1 MAARRKKT
9 KDDGD
14 QMELSASAA
23 TQASAKA
30 RANAKPKEEEPEEPQ
45 EGALIPVK
53 GSKRRKRLSED
64 AEPLFRRVDT
74 GFLEYA
80 SYVIRDRA
88 IPNVE
93 DGLKPVQRRILWA
106 LHDKDDGR
114 FIKVANVV
122 GHCMQFHPHGDASI
136 GDALVVLTNKRYLIE
151 GQGNFGNI
159 FTGDRAAAP
168 RYIEC
173 RLTKLA
179 REEIFNDELTEFVPS
194 YDGRNKEPV
203 TYPAKLPLLL
213 MLGTEGI
220 AVGMSARILPHNFIE
235 LLEAQI
241 AILRKS
247 PFKILP
253 DFATGC
259 LMDATEYDDGRGS
272 IRLRAKIER
281 KNKTSTTL
289 IIREIPPTSTTESL
303 MASIEDAAKKGKLKI
318 RSMNDFT
325 AEKIEIEIK
334 LPAGVDPDQT
344 VQALYAFTDCET
356 SLTSRIVI
364 IKDQRPVEMT
374 VTQVLRHNTKSLVAN
389 LKAELDLAE
398 RKLMQELHFK
408 TLVQIFIENRIYK
421 SIESCKTREAVYK
434 AVYAGFEPFKK
445 QLIRKIVDK
454 DVEMLLGVP
463 IRRISLFD
471 INKHRDDM
479 ERVMKELAEV
489 RKDLKQLTRYAV
501 KHLQRLVREYKE
513 EYARR
518 TVITRFQAVVA
529 RQVAIRAFKMAYD
542 REKGYIGTKI
552 SGNEYQ
558 FECSRFD
565 KIMLVF
571 DDGAW
576 KVTKPDE
583 KIFVGK
589 GLVHCEIVEKNDQKK
604 DGRIFTM
611 AYERKGATYIKRF
624 SFPGFIMEK
633 KYQCAPEG
641 SKIMLFVE
649 GTPDEIYVKY
659 KPAPHQ
665 KVNQQKI
672 KPSDLEVKT
681 HKSRG
686 NQVSIKKISKLSVER
701 PRGWDDK
708 ETTTR
713 VRFA

>member
-1 MAARRKKT
+1 MAARRKQT
-9 KDDGD
+9 KDDGG

-23 TQASAKA
+23 KKASAKA
-30 RANAKPKEEEPEEPQ
+30 RANAKPKKEEESEEPQ
-45 EGALIPVK
+45 DGALIPVK
-53 GSKRRKRLSED
+53 GSKRRKRLSHE
-64 AEPLFRRVDT
+64 AEPLYRRVDT

-122 GHCMQFHPHGDASI
+122 GHAMQYHPHGDASI

-203 TYPAKLPLLL
+203 TYPAKIPLLL

-303 MASIEDAAKKGKLKI
+303 MGSIEDAAKKGKLKI

-334 LPAGVDPDQT
+334 LPSGVDPDQT
-344 VQALYAFTDCET
+344 MQALYAFTDCET
-356 SLTSRIVI
+356 SLASRIVI

-398 RKLMQELHFK
+398 KKLM
-408 TLVQIFIENRIYK
+408 
-421 SIESCKTREAVYK
+421 
-434 AVYAGFEPFKK
+434 
-445 QLIRKIVDK
+445 
-454 DVEMLLGVP
+454 
-463 IRRISLFD
+463 
-471 INKHRDDM
+471 
-479 ERVMKELAEV
+479 
-489 RKDLKQLTRYAV
+489 
-501 KHLQRLVREYKE
+501 
-513 EYARR
+513 
-518 TVITRFQAVVA
+518 
-529 RQVAIRAFKMAYD
+529 
-542 REKGYIGTKI
+542 
-552 SGNEYQ
+552 
-558 FECSRFD
+558 
-565 KIMLVF
+565 
-571 DDGAW
+571 
-576 KVTKPDE
+576 
-583 KIFVGK
+583 
-589 GLVHCEIVEKNDQKK
+589 
-604 DGRIFTM
+604 
-611 AYERKGATYIKRF
+611 
-624 SFPGFIMEK
+624 
-633 KYQCAPEG
+633 
-641 SKIMLFVE
+641 
-649 GTPDEIYVKY
+649 
-659 KPAPHQ
+659 
-665 KVNQQKI
+665 
-672 KPSDLEVKT
+672 
-681 HKSRG
+681 
-686 NQVSIKKISKLSVER
+686 
-701 PRGWDDK
+701 
-708 ETTTR
+708 
-713 VRFA
+713 